1 MPSFGFVLAKQMTTT
16 ISAETTVPASN
27 LMLALFAGMFALLGA
42 FRRKDEQ
49 TAFAVA

>member
-1 MPSFGFVLAKQMTTT
+1 MPSFGFVLAKQMTET
-16 ISAETTVPASN
+16 ISAETTVPANN
-27 LMLALFAGMFALLGA
+27 LMLALFAGMIALFGA